1 MTAEFKGVINLD
13 VRDSKPDWDPFLP
26 PQAPE
31 GAPNVLYIVW
41 DDAGIAAF
49 DCFGSPVIET
59 PTMDRIADMGVRFTQ
74 WHTTA
79 LCSPT
84 RSSLLTGRNC
94 HRNGMACIVEGA
106 NGFPGMS
113 AVIPPENGT
122 VAEILRDE
130 GWSTYA
136 VGKWHLTPE
145 TESHQAASRRT
156 WPTGRGFERYY
167 GFLGGETNQ
176 WYPDLVHDNHDI
188 EQPALPEDGYH
199 LSKDLTDQAIRFIAD
214 TRQADPD
221 RPFFMYYAMGAT
233 HAPHHAPQEWTDKY
247 KGKFDAGYEQYR
259 VDAYRKMLEMG
270 ILPEGTELSDINPW
284 DTDIVRDDDIVP
296 PWDSLSDDQ
305 KRLFSRMAE
314 VYAGFLSYTDHE
326 IGRLLDHLESSGELD
341 NTVIVVVSDNGASG
355 EGGPDGSV
363 NENKFFNNFPDDL
376 TENLAKI
383 DQLGGPDTYNHYPN
397 GWAWA
402 FNSPFKMFK
411 RFTLEGGI
419 ADMCIV
425 AHTPTTGKVAGEVRH
440 QYHSATDVMP
450 TVLDICGIEPP
461 EKIAGIEQS
470 RIDGVSMLG
479 AINDADAPSAR
490 TTQYYAML
498 GTRAI
503 YHDGWKAVAKHGAIT
518 GYGNIANDEW
528 ELYHTAV
535 DRAEVHDLAA
545 DQPDKLAELTD
556 LWMREALDNDVLP
569 IDDRT
574 ARDQLALW
582 RPGPKQRDRY
592 VYHPDTSAVPESV
605 AVNVRGRSF
614 AIGAELIDVGADVKG
629 VIFAHG
635 SRFGGHALYV
645 KNRRLHYV
653 YNFLGIEQQHFVAD
667 TDLPTGN
674 VNVGMVF
681 EKTGE
686 NPPYVPNGDVTLRVN
701 GDTVANGTMRT
712 QPGKFTLAGDGL
724 CIGWDSADAVS
735 ADYRSPYR
743 FTGGRI
749 GFVAVDVTGEP
760 VIDLEREF
768 AALLARD

>member
-545 DQPDKLAELTD
+545 DQPEKLSELTD

-686 NPPYVPNGDVTLRVN
+686 NPPYVPHGDVTLRVN
-701 GDTVANGTMRT
+701 GDTVATGTMRT

>member
-13 VRDSKPDWDPFLP
+13 VRDSEPDWDPFLP

-122 VAEILRDE
+122 IAEVLRDQ

-136 VGKWHLTPE
+136 IGKWHLTPE
-145 TESHQAASRRT
+145 TETHQAASRRT

-176 WYPDLVHDNHDI
+176 WYPDLVHDNHDT
-188 EQPALPEDGYH
+188 EQPYLPEDGYH

-214 TRQADPD
+214 TKQADPD

-233 HAPHHAPQEWTDKY
+233 HAPHHAPPEWVDKY
-247 KGKFDAGYEQYR
+247 EGTFDAGYEQYR
-259 VDAYRKMLEMG
+259 VDAHRKMLEMG
-270 ILPEGTELSDINPW
+270 ILPDGVELSDINPW
-284 DTDIVRDDDIVP
+284 DTDIVRDDDIVR

-326 IGRLLDHLESSGELD
+326 IGRLLDYLESSGELD

-376 TENLAKI
+376 AENLAKI
-383 DQLGGPDTYNHYPN
+383 DELGGPGTYNHYPN

-411 RFTLEGGI
+411 RFSLEGGI

-425 AHTPTTGKVAGEVRH
+425 AHTPTTGKVAGEIRH
-440 QYHSATDVMP
+440 QYHHAIDVMP
-450 TVLDICGIEPP
+450 TVLEICGIEPP
-461 EKIAGIEQS
+461 DRIAGIEQS

-479 AINDADAPSAR
+479 AIGEPDAPSAR

-518 GYGNIANDEW
+518 GYGNLAGDEW
-528 ELYHTAV
+528 ELYHVAV

-545 DQPDKLAELTD
+545 DEPERLADMVE
-556 LWMREALDNDVLP
+556 LWMSEAHDNDVLP

-574 ARDQLALW
+574 AREQLSLW

-592 VYHPDTSAVPESV
+592 IYHPHTSAVPESV
-605 AVNVRGRSF
+605 AVNIRGRSF

-653 YNFLGIEQQHFVAD
+653 YNFLGIEQQRFVAAS
-667 TDLPTGN
+667 DLPMGDVT
-674 VNVGMVF
+674 VGMIF

-686 NPPYVPNGDVTLRVN
+686 EPEYVPNGDVTLRVN
-701 GDTVANGTMRT
+701 GDDVATGTMRT

-724 CIGWDSADAVS
+724 CVGWDSADAVS
-735 ADYRSPYR
+735 SDYRAPYR
-743 FTGGRI
+743 FSGGRI

>member
-13 VRDSKPDWDPFLP
+13 VRDSEPDWDPFLP
-26 PQAPE
+26 PSAPD
-31 GAPNVLYIVW
+31 GSPNVLYIVW

-59 PTMDRIADMGVRFTQ
+59 PTMDRIAGMGVRFTQ

-122 VAEILRDE
+122 VAEILRDQ

-176 WYPDLVHDNHDI
+176 WYPDLVHDNHDV

-214 TRQADPD
+214 TKQADPD

-233 HAPHHAPQEWTDKY
+233 HAPHHAPQEWIDKY

-259 VDAYRKMLEMG
+259 VDAYRKMLELG

-314 VYAGFLSYTDHE
+314 VYAGFLSYTDYE

-461 EKIAGIEQS
+461 DKIAGIDQS

-479 AINDADAPSAR
+479 AINDADVPSAR

-545 DQPDKLAELTD
+545 DQPEKLAEMID

-574 ARDQLALW
+574 AREQLALW
-582 RPGPKQRDRY
+582 RPGPEQRDRY
-592 VYHPDTSAVPESV
+592 IYHPDTSAVPESV

-674 VNVGMVF
+674 VNVGMIF
-681 EKTGE
+681 DKTGE
-686 NPPYVPNGDVTLRVN
+686 EPEYVPNGDVTLRVN
-701 GDTVANGTMRT
+701 GDTVASGTMRT

-735 ADYRSPYR
+735 ADYRAPYR